1 MHIDDIQMDTEIIQ
15 MKLRALSNQAYDR
28 MESVENSVEQKWVKG
43 DITLTAYLKE
53 QIEDLYIITTLVNDI
68 QRSVDKL
75 NADVTKYRNE
85 LRNASN
91 VIPDQEPTL
100 PAHMN
105 N

>member
-1 MHIDDIQMDTEIIQ
+1 MHIDDIQLDTEVIQ

-28 MESVENSVEQKWVKG
+28 MESVENSVEQKWVKD

-53 QIEDLYIITTLVNDI
+53 RIEDLYIITTLVNDI

-75 NADVTKYRNE
+75 N
-85 LRNASN
+85 NASN
-91 VIPDQEPTL
+91 VIPDQETTL
-100 PAHMN
+100 PAHTN